1 MPLLDLK
8 LPDGVVK
15 YSTTKEF
22 SEGSFP
28 KALERD
34 HSTKPGVW
42 GVLCVTSGSVVFHD
56 VKLNE
61 TREIQTGEKQVILP
75 ETLHSARASKDARF
89 FVEFYSA
96 NQEQPKGAAEEG
108 A

>member
-1 MPLLDLK
+1 MPLSDLK
-8 LPDGVVK
+8 LPDGLVK

-42 GVLCVTSGSVVFHD
+42 GVLCVSAGTVSFHD
-56 VKLNE
+56 ASLDE
-61 TREIQTGEKQVILP
+61 TREVTTGEKQVIVP
-75 ETLHSARASKDARF
+75 ETLHSASPSKDAVF

-96 NQEQPKGAAEEG
+96 THKEKQ
-108 A
+108 

>member
-1 MPLLDLK
+1 MPLSDIK
-8 LPDGVVK
+8 LPDGLVK

-28 KALERD
+28 KALARD

-42 GVLCVTSGSVVFHD
+42 GILCVSAGTVKFHD
-56 VKLNE
+56 VDSDE
-61 TREIQTGEKQVILP
+61 TREVVAGEKQVIVP
-75 ETLHSARASKDARF
+75 ESLHSANPSKDAVF

-96 NQEQPKGAAEEG
+96 THKEKE
-108 A
+108 